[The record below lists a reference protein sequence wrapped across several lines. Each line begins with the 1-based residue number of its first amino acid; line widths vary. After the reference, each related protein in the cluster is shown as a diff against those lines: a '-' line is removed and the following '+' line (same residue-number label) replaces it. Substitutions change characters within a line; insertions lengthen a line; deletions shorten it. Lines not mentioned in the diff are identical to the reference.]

1 MHCLWL
7 EASLHTSAVILTSA
21 QLNKVWRRMQNG
33 KSKLRAA
40 EKRALLQGA
49 VRLSCDCSLSQSHLY
64 RRLLC
69 NCFQSLH
76 PSNSSSASM
85 KIPGQAMPSNL
96 ADTQV
101 VWHSSSKATA
111 GNTEVKWK
119 KLQMKPYLYNH
130 MPTTRTLICLSIIY
144 KCPPVKLEADATQ
157 LKSHLLVFLVTLC
170 LW

>member
-1 MHCLWL
+1 
-7 EASLHTSAVILTSA
+7 
-21 QLNKVWRRMQNG
+21 MQNG
-33 KSKLRAA
+33 KSKLHAA

-69 NCFQSLH
+69 NCFRSLH

-96 ADTQV
+96 ADKKV
-101 VWHSSSKATA
+101 VQHSSSKATA
-111 GNTEVKWK
+111 GNMEVKWK
-119 KLQMKPYLYNH
+119 KLQMNPYLYNH

-144 KCPPVKLEADATQ
+144 KCPLVKLEADATQ
-157 LKSHLLVFLVTLC
+157 LKSHLLIFFLVTLC